1 MVLDVLSKIIGGVS
15 EVTMSMLLILLG
27 TGWTMTYQNLDFDDG
42 IEIYLPMTALVV
54 MVQVIVAALTFVDID
69 ASHKYHD
76 FAGLQGWIL
85 LILKL
90 VIYAYYLWCVDESK

>member
-90 VIYAYYLWCVDESK
+90 VIYAYYLWCVYESK

>member
-42 IEIYLPMTALVV
+42 LEIYLPMTALVV

-76 FAGLQGWIL
+76 FAGL
-85 LILKL
+85 
-90 VIYAYYLWCVDESK
+90 